1 VTPKVPFGIGSVS
14 LKLTAGT
21 DPKNPVV
28 ATNLY
33 LDVAQLDT
41 DAYFEG
47 MDIGVAVKDLG
58 GPGIQPGT
66 EKQVNPNGFGQ
77 RAKSATLT
85 DVEQTA
91 WATTAGTFKLSNL
104 SLKLHKGVEECF

>member
-1 VTPKVPFGIGSVS
+1 
-14 LKLTAGT
+14 
-21 DPKNPVV
+21 
-28 ATNLY
+28 
-33 LDVAQLDT
+33 
-41 DAYFEG
+41 
-47 MDIGVAVKDLG
+47 M

-66 EKQVNPNGFGQ
+66 EKQVNPHGFGQ
-77 RAKSATLT
+77 RAKKATLT